1 MRRAAT
7 SLLLLTIA
15 ACSPAASQ
23 NALEPTSTRPSSPRP
38 HASVVASAA
47 SPTPGSD
54 PAEAQVNAMLQ
65 VVSRLRALP
74 VRGPVRSAT
83 IDRPTML
90 SQLRQNVRDEIP
102 SEVVRGQGEFLRAFG
117 FLPAGFDF
125 EAGLYRLMESQL
137 AGYYDPDLKAM
148 FLMDDL
154 SASEAD
160 ATLAHELVHALQDQH
175 YDLAPRL
182 KYRPD
187 ANDAQ
192 SAIQSLAEGDATSAM
207 LDYVLAQ
214 QDRDA
219 LSIPDSL
226 IDAQIAA
233 GIALSPAL
241 AASPSILRNSLVSP
255 YLDGVQLVHAL
266 RRRGGWA
273 AVDAVWKNPPATT
286 EQLLHV
292 EKLDARELAESVA
305 IPPLLALGSGWREA
319 YHEIYGEQGVRLAF
333 EEWMPRR
340 AAARAAAGWAG
351 DRAVLAVD
359 SSGSRLAAAWRI
371 RFDAGGSPPT
381 RIPEASEAFAAI
393 TSAWGSPSAKGR
405 EACRLL
411 PDGTALLVS
420 MQDRDVLL
428 VALPASKSDQG
439 QAPGC
444 LTAAQWARSILSTP

>member
-1 MRRAAT
+1 MKRPAA
-7 SLLLLTIA
+7 SLLLLSIA
-15 ACSPAASQ
+15 SCSPASRQ
-23 NALEPTSTRPSSPRP
+23 DTLEPPAAPIPSPQSSTSPAPAPSADQAP
-38 HASVVASAA
+38 
-47 SPTPGSD
+47 D
-54 PAEAQVNAMLQ
+54 PAEAQVHAMLQ
-65 VVSRLRALP
+65 VVSRLRELP

-90 SQLRQNVRDEIP
+90 SQLRQNVHDEIP
-102 SEVVRGQGEFLRAFG
+102 AEVVRGQGEFLRAFG
-117 FLPAGFDF
+117 FLPPGFDF

-137 AGYYDPDLKAM
+137 AGYYDPDRKAM

-182 KYRPD
+182 KYHPD

-192 SAIQSLAEGDATSAM
+192 SAVQSLAEGDATSAM
-207 LDYVLAQ
+207 LDYVLAK

-241 AASPSILRNSLVSP
+241 ASSPSILRNSLVSP

-286 EQLLHV
+286 EQLLHI
-292 EKLDARELAESVA
+292 EKLDAREPAESVA
-305 IPPLLALGSGWREA
+305 TPPLQALGSGWRET
-319 YHEIYGEQGVRLAF
+319 YRDVYGEQGVRLAF

-340 AAARAAAGWAG
+340 AAAKAAAGWAG

-359 SSGSRLAAAWRI
+359 PSGKRLAAAWRI
-371 RFDAGGSPPT
+371 RFDACRPPLAT
-381 RIPEASEAFAAI
+381 NAEASEAFGAI
-393 TSAWGSPSAKGR
+393 TSAWNVAAATRR
-405 EACRLL
+405 ESCQVLADGAARLV
-411 PDGTALLVS
+411 AI
-420 MQDRDVLL
+420 QDRDVLL
-428 VALPASKSDQG
+428 VALPAWKPDHSEPS
-439 QAPGC
+439 GC
-444 LTAAQWARSILSTP
+444 AAGKLWAHAILSSP